1 MLRIRTVLGE
11 ELGILDLARFLGSLN
26 GDTHPVRAL
35 KRHLQSMCGLSRFR
49 QRLLFPGDDVC
60 QDDDHT
66 LRPGEVQVVLLNF
79 CPASDVEAEALR
91 DAARSGLTSVVETV
105 LQRPQDPD
113 LSDPAPLFEASK
125 HGHLEVVCLLMEA
138 KADKDKSTHR
148 GCGILQLGMGSWRLH
163 AFCWSPM
170 RTSTKPNRAVS
181 PLCTPQQRKG
191 SWRLHAF
198 FWSPLRTWTRK
209 RMMVAP
215 LFHCSSER
223 ALGGCAS
230 FAGSKCG
237 QGQVRW
243 LLPFVPCSSQRAV

>member
-1 MLRIRTVLGE
+1 MLRIRTVWGE

-163 AFCWSPM
+163 FAGVQCGHRQSQ
-170 RTSTKPNRAVS
+170 T
-181 PLCTPQQRKG
+181 G
-191 SWRLHAF
+191 RLHL
-198 FWSPLRTWTRK
+198 SVHR
-209 RMMVAP
+209 
-215 LFHCSSER
+215 SSER
-223 ALGGCAS
+223 AVGGCTP
-230 FAGSKCG
+230 FAGLHCGHG
-237 QGQVRW
+237 QGNE
-243 LLPFVPCSSQRAV
+243 